1 MFFSSKYE
9 TFEVSSD
16 DMSVRYFRNDIV
28 IMSISELTRKL
39 MNVALVSITNV
50 LNELV
55 ILSL

>member
-55 ILSL
+55 ILLL

>member
-9 TFEVSSD
+9 TLEVSSD

-28 IMSISELTRKL
+28 IMFISELTQEL
-39 MNVALVSITNV
+39 MSVTLMFTTDVF
-50 LNELV
+50 NELV

>member
-9 TFEVSSD
+9 TFKVLND

-28 IMSISELTRKL
+28 IMFISELTREL
-39 MNVALVSITNV
+39 MSVALMFTTNV
-50 LNELV
+50 FNELV

>member
-16 DMSVRYFRNDIV
+16 DMNVRYFRNDIV
-28 IMSISELTRKL
+28 IMFISELTQEL
-39 MNVALVSITNV
+39 MSVALMFTIDV

-55 ILSL
+55 ILLL

>member
-16 DMSVRYFRNDIV
+16 DMNVRYFRNNIV
-28 IMSISELTRKL
+28 IMSISELTREL
-39 MNVALVSITNV
+39 MSVALVSTTDV

>member
-16 DMSVRYFRNDIV
+16 DINVRYFMNDIV
-28 IMSISELTRKL
+28 IMFISELTQEL
-39 MNVALVSITNV
+39 MSVALVFTTDV
-50 LNELV
+50 FNELV

>member
-39 MNVALVSITNV
+39 MNVALVSITDV

>member
-1 MFFSSKYE
+1 MFFSSNYE

-16 DMSVRYFRNDIV
+16 DMNVRYFRNDIV
-28 IMSISELTRKL
+28 IVSISELAREL
-39 MNVALVSITNV
+39 MSVALVSTTDV